1 MPCPICKKEYPKL
14 RLRLDLHDNDTCCC
28 TPEMCEK
35 HDKGIPFTKE
45 EIERTKPRD
54 RQHMGFMSLDKSP
67 QFRYL
72 STWPYKDGVD
82 SESE

>member
-1 MPCPICKKEYPKL
+1 
-14 RLRLDLHDNDTCCC
+14 
-28 TPEMCEK
+28 MCEK